1 MAQPTN
7 TFDSYDSV
15 GNREDLT
22 NLISLVAV
30 TETPFMSS
38 LKTQN
43 VTNTFHEW
51 QTIALS
57 SVADNKVIEGDEA
70 TLDASLQTAR
80 VGNYTQISDKTVVVS
95 NTLDAV
101 NRAGRKKEKAFQ
113 MLHKSKELKRDM
125 EHAMVGLNNARVAG
139 NSSTPREL
147 ASCQSWIATNDV
159 FNSSGSPN
167 GASPTGNGTDAR
179 TDSGTAQ
186 VFTEAMF
193 KSALDL
199 IFESGGNPDT
209 IHVGSF
215 NKRKMNAFTGRA
227 DATRSV
233 VDNNGTIGDY
243 FDVYRS
249 DYGAMKVIPNRLVRA
264 KDVLILESDKWA
276 IGYLRPF
283 TTQDLSVT
291 GDSEKSQL
299 IVEYTLISEN
309 EKASGGVFDLTT
321 S

>member
-15 GNREDLT
+15 GNREDLQ

-30 TETPFMSS
+30 TETPFLSS
-38 LKTQN
+38 LKNQKISSTY
-43 VTNTFHEW
+43 HEW
-51 QTIALS
+51 QTLALS
-57 SVADNKVIEGDEA
+57 AVADNKVIEGDEA
-70 TLDASLQTAR
+70 TLDASLTTAR

-113 MLHKSKELKRDM
+113 MLHKSKELKKDM
-125 EHAMVGLNNARVAG
+125 EHAMIGLNNARVAG
-139 NSSTPREL
+139 NASTAREL
-147 ASCQSWIATNDV
+147 GSVQSWIATNDKMGA
-159 FNSSGSPN
+159 SGSP
-167 GASPTGNGTDAR
+167 ASPTGNGTDAR
-179 TDSGTAQ
+179 TDGTQAA
-186 VFTEAMF
+186 FTEAMF
-193 KSALDL
+193 TGALDL

-209 IHVGSF
+209 VHVGSF
-215 NKRKMNAFTGRA
+215 NKRKMNAFNGRA

-233 VDNNGTIGDY
+233 VDNNGTINDY
-243 FDVYRS
+243 FDVYRG
-249 DYGAMKVIPNRLVRA
+249 DYGTLKVIPNRLVRSR
-264 KDVLILESDKWA
+264 DCLILESDKWA

-291 GDSEKSQL
+291 GDSHKSQL

>member
-7 TFDSYDSV
+7 TFDSYDSI
-15 GNREDLT
+15 GNRESLA

-30 TETPFMSS
+30 SETPFLSG
-38 LKTQN
+38 LKT
-43 VTNTFHEW
+43 TKISSTFHEW
-51 QTIALS
+51 QTLALS
-57 SVADNKVIEGDEA
+57 AINDNKVIEGDEA
-70 TLDASLQTAR
+70 SLDASLSTAR
-80 VGNYTQISDKTVVVS
+80 VGNYSQISDKTVVVS

-113 MLHKSKELKRDM
+113 MLHKSTELKKDM
-125 EHAMVGLNNARVAG
+125 EHAMIGLSNARVAG
-139 NSSTPREL
+139 NASTAREL
-147 ASCQSWIATNDV
+147 ASVQAWIATNDV

-167 GASPTGNGTDAR
+167 GASGNGTGSNTR
-179 TDSGTAQ
+179 TDSGTAV

-193 KSALDL
+193 TSALDL
-199 IFESGGNPDT
+199 IFESGGNPDVV
-209 IHVGSF
+209 HVGSF

-233 VDNNGTIGDY
+233 VDGNGTINDY
-243 FDVYRS
+243 FDVYRG
-249 DYGAMKVIPNRLVRA
+249 DYGTLKIVPNRLVRTR
-264 KDVLILESDKWA
+264 DCLILDSDKWS

-283 TTQDLSVT
+283 TTQPLSVT

-309 EKASGGVFDLTT
+309 EKASGGVFDLTVA
-321 S
+321 

>member
-7 TFDSYDSV
+7 TFDSYDSI

-22 NLISLVAV
+22 NLISLVAA
-30 TETPFMSS
+30 TETPFLSG
-38 LKTQN
+38 LKSQKE
-43 VTNTFHEW
+43 TNTFHEW
-51 QTIALS
+51 QPLALS
-57 SVADNKVIEGDEA
+57 RVADNKVIEGDEA
-70 TLDASLQTAR
+70 TLDASLTTAR
-80 VGNYTQISDKTVVVS
+80 VGNYTQIADKTVVVS

-125 EHAMVGLNNARVAG
+125 EHAMIGLNNGRVAG
-139 NSSTPREL
+139 NSSTAREL
-147 ASCQSWIATNDV
+147 GSCQSWIATNDIMGA
-159 FNSSGSPN
+159 SGSP
-167 GASPTGNGTDAR
+167 ASPTGNGTDAR
-179 TDSGTAQ
+179 TDGTQRAL
-186 VFTEAMF
+186 TEAIF
-193 KSALDL
+193 TSALDL
-199 IFESGGNPDT
+199 IFESGGNPDVV
-209 IHVGSF
+209 HVGSF

-233 VDNNGTIGDY
+233 VDNNGTINDY

-249 DYGAMKVIPNRLVRA
+249 DYGSMKVIPNRLVRTR
-264 KDVLILESDKWA
+264 DLLILESDKWA
-276 IGYLRPF
+276 VGYLRPF

-291 GDSEKSQL
+291 GDSHKSQL

-309 EKASGGVFDLTT
+309 EKASGGVFDNTT

>member
-15 GNREDLT
+15 GNREDLS
-22 NLISLVAV
+22 NLISMVAV
-30 TETPFMSS
+30 TETPFLSS

-43 VTNTFHEW
+43 INSTYHEW
-51 QTIALS
+51 QTLALS

-70 TLDASLQTAR
+70 TLDASLTTAR

-113 MLHKSKELKRDM
+113 MLHKSKELKKDM
-125 EHAMVGLNNARVAG
+125 EHAMIGLNNGQVAG
-139 NSSTPREL
+139 NGSTAREL
-147 ASCQSWIATNDV
+147 GSCQSWIATNDIMGA
-159 FNSSGSPN
+159 SGSP
-167 GASPTGNGTDAR
+167 ASPTGNGTNAR
-179 TDSGTAQ
+179 TDGTQA

-193 KSALDL
+193 TSALDL

-209 IHVGSF
+209 VHVGSF
-215 NKRKMNAFTGRA
+215 NKRKMNGFTGRA

-233 VDNNGTIGDY
+233 IDNNGTINDY
-243 FDVYRS
+243 FDVYRG
-249 DYGAMKVIPNRLVRA
+249 DYGTLKVIPNRLVRSR
-264 KDVLILESDKWA
+264 DCLILESDKWA

-291 GDSEKSQL
+291 GDSQKSQL
-299 IVEYTLISEN
+299 IVEYTLVSEN